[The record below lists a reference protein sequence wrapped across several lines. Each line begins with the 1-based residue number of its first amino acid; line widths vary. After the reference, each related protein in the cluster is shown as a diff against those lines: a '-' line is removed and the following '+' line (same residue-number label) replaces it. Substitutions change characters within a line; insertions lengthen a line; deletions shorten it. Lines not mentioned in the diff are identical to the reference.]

1 MSCLFKAST
10 LNTKL
15 PQQQLTFSRTSS
27 VLVTSL
33 APSLWDSP
41 VFFPP
46 SISVYML
53 VYIGLFSSSIYRYPY
68 IITLRTV
75 LLRVLEP
82 TR

>member
-10 LNTKL
+10 LSTKL
-15 PQQQLTFSRTSS
+15 PQQQLTFSWTSS
-27 VLVTSL
+27 VLLTSL

-41 VFFPP
+41 VLSS